1 MTEEDIKF
9 RFINPVVQ
17 KGWPSEFVLMEAQI
31 TNGRIRL
38 AGNITSREKP
48 LRADYLLFMSANEPL
63 AVIEAKSAEH
73 SISDGLQQAKMYAEK
88 LDIPFAYSSNG
99 EGFEEFDY
107 LTGVERS
114 LKMNEF
120 PTQKE
125 LIERY
130 YQEAK
135 ITDDEKKILD
145 QHFYSSQNT
154 FSPRFYQRIAVNRVL
169 KAITKGQNRLLLV
182 MATGTGKTY
191 TAFQIVHRLIYSGL
205 KSRILYLAD
214 RNILVDQSIEQDFS
228 PLKKIIHKINYSQD
242 KDRQITSYEVYFSL
256 YQQLIGDDGE
266 KRYEKLFK
274 PGFFDFIIV
283 DECHRGSA
291 NADKQW
297 HDILK
302 YFSSATQLGMTA
314 TPKETEYASNIS
326 YFGVPVY
333 KYSLND
339 GIQDGFLAP
348 FKVVEP
354 VLNVADGWRPVK
366 GQKDIYGNEI
376 EDRIYNN
383 LDYDYNIILQDRVR
397 AVAEEITNY
406 LKASNRMQKT
416 IVFCANQDAAER
428 MRAELTKL
436 NADIMKNHPDYVVR
450 ITSSDNYGKSKLEYF
465 ISIAEPYPVIATTSE
480 LLSTGVDTKTVKLI
494 VIDKNISSMTQF
506 KQIIGR
512 GTRIVEKAD
521 KFSFVIMDLRG
532 VSRHFADPDWDGSI
546 DIDPEFGKD
555 VKPKPPIIDWP
566 PLPPLPPQQKP
577 IVDKDGCSVFI
588 TQKRVLIYDASGKL
602 LRQESIIDYTKRSV
616 CGEFATLD
624 NFILKWTSMKKKH
637 ELDELLKE
645 KGLNLEALKR
655 EQNMADVDDF
665 DFICH
670 VAFDRKPLTRA
681 ERAEKV
687 KRSDFFSRYSGTAR
701 EILEV
706 LLEKYKDLGVFEIEN
721 NAILKSDPLN
731 KFGSPSKIISYF
743 DGKEG
748 YTEALRKLEETIY
761 KAG

>member
-48 LRADYLLFMSANEPL
+48 LRADYLLLMSANEPL

-242 KDRQITSYEVYFSL
+242 KDRQITSYEVY
-256 YQQLIGDDGE
+256 
-266 KRYEKLFK
+266 
-274 PGFFDFIIV
+274 
-283 DECHRGSA
+283 
-291 NADKQW
+291 
-297 HDILK
+297 
-302 YFSSATQLGMTA
+302 
-314 TPKETEYASNIS
+314 
-326 YFGVPVY
+326 
-333 KYSLND
+333 
-339 GIQDGFLAP
+339 
-348 FKVVEP
+348 
-354 VLNVADGWRPVK
+354 
-366 GQKDIYGNEI
+366 
-376 EDRIYNN
+376 
-383 LDYDYNIILQDRVR
+383 
-397 AVAEEITNY
+397 
-406 LKASNRMQKT
+406 
-416 IVFCANQDAAER
+416 
-428 MRAELTKL
+428 
-436 NADIMKNHPDYVVR
+436 
-450 ITSSDNYGKSKLEYF
+450 
-465 ISIAEPYPVIATTSE
+465 
-480 LLSTGVDTKTVKLI
+480 
-494 VIDKNISSMTQF
+494 
-506 KQIIGR
+506 
-512 GTRIVEKAD
+512 
-521 KFSFVIMDLRG
+521 
-532 VSRHFADPDWDGSI
+532 
-546 DIDPEFGKD
+546 
-555 VKPKPPIIDWP
+555 
-566 PLPPLPPQQKP
+566 
-577 IVDKDGCSVFI
+577 
-588 TQKRVLIYDASGKL
+588 
-602 LRQESIIDYTKRSV
+602 
-616 CGEFATLD
+616 
-624 NFILKWTSMKKKH
+624 
-637 ELDELLKE
+637 
-645 KGLNLEALKR
+645 
-655 EQNMADVDDF
+655 
-665 DFICH
+665 
-670 VAFDRKPLTRA
+670 
-681 ERAEKV
+681 
-687 KRSDFFSRYSGTAR
+687 
-701 EILEV
+701 
-706 LLEKYKDLGVFEIEN
+706 LGVAVI
-721 NAILKSDPLN
+721 
-731 KFGSPSKIISYF
+731 PS
-743 DGKEG
+743 
-748 YTEALRKLEETIY
+748 
-761 KAG
+761 